1 MRRICS
7 SRAGSS
13 GIWGATGHFPPTALT
28 HQFHHHGDERGDEGL
43 SNAVQVRVTQQAPHD
58 LAHDVPA
65 TLGGGKDFSRQHHAR
80 AQVVREY
87 LLVRGRQR
95 GEAFL
100 HRGYDGR
107 EAVGVEV
114 GGNVIELLR
123 ESDV

>member
-1 MRRICS
+1 M
-7 SRAGSS
+7 
-13 GIWGATGHFPPTALT
+13 
-28 HQFHHHGDERGDEGL
+28 

-100 HRGYDGR
+100 HRGYDGC

-114 GGNVIELLR
+114 GGNVIELVG
-123 ESDV
+123 ECDV